1 MTRTVADAA
10 IMLGAL
16 EGAARTND
24 EATGN
29 VLRRRDATTAAS
41 SIPTACAVPASA
53 FHARSSTI
61 G

>member
-16 EGAARTND
+16 ESASPDPNDAATK
-24 EATGN
+24 TCTPPPG
-29 VLRRRDATTAAS
+29 RDYTKFLTPS
-41 SIPTACAVPASA
+41 
-53 FHARSSTI
+53 